1 MSAAAANPSELL
13 QPRALTGRSS
23 AHVQALAGSKLRL
36 HPALIAPLEAMRSAA
51 AAQGIAL
58 EPVSAFRDFD
68 HQRSIWNAKF
78 RGERVLLGR
87 DGAPLLPRPQSEGGL
102 IEAILLWSALPGASR
117 HHWGTDLDVIDR
129 AALAPGLQP
138 ELTRAEFAVD
148 GRFARLEAWLAAHC
162 EEFGFYRP
170 YDRDRGGV
178 QPEPWHLSFAPL
190 AAAALEQLTL
200 EVLREALDG
209 VDLAG
214 AATVREKLPDIH
226 ARYVRGVAAPSRAAR
241 RS

>member
-1 MSAAAANPSELL
+1 MTAAPANPSELL
-13 QPRALTGRSS
+13 RAQALTGRCTS
-23 AHVQALAGSKLRL
+23 HVQALPGSKLRL
-36 HPALIAPLEAMRSAA
+36 HPAVFAPLEAMRAA
-51 AAQGIAL
+51 AAAEGIAL

-68 HQRSIWNAKF
+68 QQLSIWNAKF

-87 DGAPLLPRPQSEGGL
+87 DGEPLQPRPETEPGL

-129 AALAPGLQP
+129 SGLAPGALPQ
-138 ELTRAEFAVD
+138 LVRAEFAID
-148 GRFARLEAWLAAHC
+148 GPFAKLEAWLSAHS

-190 AAAALEQLTL
+190 AQPALEALTL
-200 EVLREALDG
+200 AVLREALVG

-214 AATVREKLPDIH
+214 AATVLEKLPEIH
-226 ARYVRGVAAPSRAAR
+226 ERYVRGVARAAG
-241 RS
+241 

>member
-1 MSAAAANPSELL
+1 MSAAAANLSELNA
-13 QPRALTGRSS
+13 QALTGRRSS
-23 AHVQALAGSKLRL
+23 HVQALAGTKLRL
-36 HPALIAPLEAMRSAA
+36 HPALFAPLAAMRAA
-51 AAQGIAL
+51 AATEGIEL

-68 HQRSIWNAKF
+68 HQLAIWNAKF

-87 DGAPLLPRPQSEGGL
+87 DGEPLQPRPQSEPGL

-129 AALAPGLQP
+129 SGLAPGVQP
-138 ELTRAEFAVD
+138 QLLRAEFAID
-148 GRFARLEAWLAAHC
+148 GPFARLEAWLSAHC

-190 AAAALEQLTL
+190 AQPALEALTL
-200 EVLREALDG
+200 EVLREALTG

-214 AATVREKLPDIH
+214 AATVLEKLPEIH
-226 ARYVRGVAAPSRAAR
+226 ARYVRGVAGAAA
-241 RS
+241 

>member
-1 MSAAAANPSELL
+1 MSAGPANTSELL
-13 QPRALTGRSS
+13 HAQALTGRCTK
-23 AHVQALAGSKLRL
+23 HVQALAGTKLRL
-36 HPALIAPLEAMRSAA
+36 HPAVFAPLAAMSAA
-51 AAQGIAL
+51 AAAEGIAL
-58 EPVSAFRDFD
+58 EPVSGFRDFD
-68 HQRSIWNAKF
+68 HQLSIWNAKF

-87 DGAPLLPRPQSEGGL
+87 DGEALQPRPQTEAGL

-129 AALAPGLQP
+129 AGLAPGAQP
-138 ELTRAEFAVD
+138 QLLRAEFAID
-148 GRFARLEAWLAAHC
+148 GPFGKLEAWLSAHS

-190 AAAALEQLTL
+190 AQPALEALTLKVLQAAL
-200 EVLREALDG
+200 VG

-214 AATVREKLPDIH
+214 AGTVLEQLPDIYE
-226 ARYVRGVAAPSRAAR
+226 RFVRGVARAGG
-241 RS
+241 